1 MGLGLSQGWHP
12 KHQDQS
18 KDLQPER
25 EGKWL
30 EEERRKEKRPS
41 GLWRNGYYLW
51 GGILDLQGLQAMAR
65 GIKGKVHSVFG
76 GIRAF
81 VYNVRGNRRVI
92 NLPWTGICREVLE
105 LEM

>member
-30 EEERRKEKRPS
+30 EEERRKGKRPS
-41 GLWRNGYYLW
+41 GLWRSGYYLW
-51 GGILDLQGLQAMAR
+51 GGIPDLQGLQAMAR
-65 GIKGKVHSVFG
+65 GIKGRVACVL
-76 GIRAF
+76 
-81 VYNVRGNRRVI
+81 RGEKGFRR
-92 NLPWTGICREVLE
+92 
-105 LEM
+105 